1 MCREL
6 VRSGADCNY
15 ASHANSG
22 GQGRS
27 RTMLC
32 YWIHVVRSGDV
43 DWAREMID
51 KHQADVNWPMNSAV
65 NSYRGQQYGMQTL
78 VAPTA
83 LQVAVQVGEERM
95 VQLLLERGADVNLT
109 ECCTVDQLKYYATE
123 RDEDCSAYIT
133 DAGAFG
139 SFVPAT
145 DTMSTAVASGGKQ
158 GAIIKMLKDAGA
170 KEEEK
175 GRMFVKFSWSF
186 LDGC

>member
-1 MCREL
+1 MEPI
-6 VRSGADCNY
+6 VHY
-15 ASHANSG
+15 V
-22 GQGRS
+22 
-27 RTMLC
+27 
-32 YWIHVVRSGDV
+32 HVQSATKT
-43 DWAREMID
+43 ARRI
-51 KHQADVNWPMNSAV
+51 
-65 NSYRGQQYGMQTL
+65 R
-78 VAPTA
+78 
-83 LQVAVQVGEERM
+83 
-95 VQLLLERGADVNLT
+95 
-109 ECCTVDQLKYYATE
+109 
-123 RDEDCSAYIT
+123 IT

>member
-1 MCREL
+1 M
-6 VRSGADCNY
+6 
-15 ASHANSG
+15 
-22 GQGRS
+22 
-27 RTMLC
+27 
-32 YWIHVVRSGDV
+32 RSGDV

-83 LQVAVQVGEERM
+83 LQVAVQVGEARM